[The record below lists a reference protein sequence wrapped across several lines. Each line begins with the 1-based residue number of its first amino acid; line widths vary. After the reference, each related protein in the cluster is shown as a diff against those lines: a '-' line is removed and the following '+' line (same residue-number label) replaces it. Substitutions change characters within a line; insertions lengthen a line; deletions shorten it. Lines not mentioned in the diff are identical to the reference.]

1 MKIER
6 INLGELIHSLV
17 RERGLSDSAFAS
29 SIGLKRQNV
38 KKTVF
43 EKASLDT
50 NLLCI
55 ISEVLDCNFFDYFK
69 SNQNDDKE
77 ELKATVIIEMGKER
91 QDKTFRF
98 VFGKNSTKI
107 E

>member
-1 MKIER
+1 MKVER
-6 INLGELIHSLV
+6 VNLGELIHSLV
-17 RERGLSDSAFAS
+17 RDKGMSDSAFAQ

-50 NLLCI
+50 NLLCR
-55 ISEVLDCNFFDYFK
+55 ISEALGCNFFDYFK
-69 SNQNDDKE
+69 SNAEDDKK
-77 ELKATVIIEMGKER
+77 ELKATITIEMGKEK

-98 VFGKNSTKI
+98 VFGDNNIKI